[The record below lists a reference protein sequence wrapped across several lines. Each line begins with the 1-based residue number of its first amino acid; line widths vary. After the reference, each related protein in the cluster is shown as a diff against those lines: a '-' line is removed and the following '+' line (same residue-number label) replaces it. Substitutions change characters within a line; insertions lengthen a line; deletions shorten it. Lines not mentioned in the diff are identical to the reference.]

1 MTGYERI
8 RLLLDPLLT
17 PLHRRVRRDLVDLEA
32 SGSGPL
38 DLLDI
43 GGRKSPYTIGL
54 NATITILDLPR
65 VSDTQKTLGLGLDE
79 PLTRSIRSKRSNV
92 KQVVLDDMTRS
103 SLPTASFDA
112 AVAVEVLE
120 HVDED
125 GTFLDEVARVVRP
138 GGWFLM
144 TTPNGDCIPNVGN
157 PDHRRHYRRD
167 QLNALLEQRF
177 VDVRVEYGIRSGPF
191 HRLGL
196 APWSLRHPVETVACM
211 AGNAVNNIQSAGRRL
226 GTRREGTEHLLAVA
240 HVPFRGPGAAGA
252 RGSAA

>member
-1 MTGYERI
+1 MTGYENA

-17 PLHRRVRRDLVDLEA
+17 PLHRRVRRLLAGLE
-32 SGSGPL
+32 SSKPGPL

-54 NATITILDLPR
+54 NATVTILDLPR
-65 VSDTQKTLGLGLDE
+65 LSDTQKTLGLGLDE
-79 PLTRSIRSKRSNV
+79 SLTRSIRTRRSNV

-125 GTFLDEVARVVRP
+125 GKFLDEVARVVRP

-144 TTPNGDCIPNVGN
+144 TTPNGDYIPNVGN

-177 VDVRVEYGIRSGPF
+177 VDVRVEYGIRSGLF

-196 APWSLRHPVETVACM
+196 ASWSLRHPAETVACM
-211 AGNAVNNIQSAGRRL
+211 AGNLLNNLQAGRRRL
-226 GTRREGTEHLLAVA
+226 ASRRDGTEHLLALA
-240 HVPFRGPGAAGA
+240 HVRPPGSGAAA
-252 RGSAA
+252 

>member
-1 MTGYERI
+1 MTRYENA
-8 RLLLDPLLT
+8 RLLLEPFLT
-17 PLHRRVRRDLVDLEA
+17 PLHRRVRRMLVDLD
-32 SGSGPL
+32 SSKPGPL

-54 NATITILDLPR
+54 DATVTILDLPR
-65 VSDTQKTLGLGLDE
+65 LSDTQKTLGLGLDE
-79 PLTRSIRSKRSNV
+79 SLTRSIRSRRSNV

-138 GGWFLM
+138 GGWFFM
-144 TTPNGDCIPNVGN
+144 TTPNGDYVPNVGN

-177 VDVRVEYGIRSGPF
+177 VDVRVEYGIRSGLF

-196 APWSLRHPVETVACM
+196 ASWSLRHPIDTMACM
-211 AGNAVNNIQSAGRRL
+211 AGNFVNNIESGGRGL
-226 GTRREGTEHLLAVA
+226 SNRREGTEHLLAVA
-240 HVPFRGPGAAGA
+240 HVRPPDSGAAA
-252 RGSAA
+252 